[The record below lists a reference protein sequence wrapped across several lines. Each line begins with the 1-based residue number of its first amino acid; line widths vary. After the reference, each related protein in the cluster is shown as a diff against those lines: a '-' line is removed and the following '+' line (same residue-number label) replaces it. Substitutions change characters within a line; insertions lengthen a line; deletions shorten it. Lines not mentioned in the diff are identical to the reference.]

1 MALRPHRPVS
11 LVAETIDALQREVTS
26 GTWAVGERIPT
37 EAELVEQLGVGR
49 GTVREAVRALTYS
62 GILEVRRGYGTFVRS
77 DTETS
82 DALQRRLLQ
91 SDHHEV
97 FEVRRALEVEA
108 ALLAAQR
115 RTEEDLEAI
124 ENALERRTAAVSN
137 LDVDEFIAADIAFH
151 QAVVLASRNRVL
163 TQLYAEFEPKLSA
176 DLRRQCA
183 ALPEGALPD
192 VDHRSI
198 VAAIRAQDA
207 EQAAHAA
214 LQYLSEADP
223 SDPSD
228 DPTRKKV
235 VRLRSEV
242 TGTEPPSAK

>member
-1 MALRPHRPVS
+1 M
-11 LVAETIDALQREVTS
+11 
-26 GTWAVGERIPT
+26 
-37 EAELVEQLGVGR
+37 
-49 GTVREAVRALTYS
+49 
-62 GILEVRRGYGTFVRS
+62 
-77 DTETS
+77 
-82 DALQRRLLQ
+82 
-91 SDHHEV
+91 
-97 FEVRRALEVEA
+97 FEVRAPSRSRLRSWPRNE
-108 ALLAAQR
+108 
-115 RTEEDLEAI
+115 TEEDLEAI

-151 QAVVLASRNRVL
+151 QAVVLASHNGCSPAVRGVRAQTLCGPQTTVRSI
-163 TQLYAEFEPKLSA
+163 ARGRA
-176 DLRRQCA
+176 LRRG
-183 ALPEGALPD
+183 PP
-192 VDHRSI
+192 SI

-242 TGTEPPSAK
+242 TGTEPHPRNDSRCREVDRAVPGTLARRDPDWSDVDTPRGHNQSARWQLLP

>member
-26 GTWAVGERIPT
+26 GNWAVGARIPT
-37 EAELVEQLGVGR
+37 ETELVEQLGVGR

-62 GILEVRRGYGTFVRS
+62 GMLEVRRGYGTFVRS
-77 DTETS
+77 DTEMG
-82 DALQRRLLQ
+82 DALQRRLLH

-97 FEVRRALEVEA
+97 FEVRRALEVEGA
-108 ALLAAQR
+108 ILAAQR
-115 RTEEDLEAI
+115 RTDDDLTVIED
-124 ENALERRTAAVSN
+124 ALRRRTAAARK
-137 LDVDEFIAADIAFH
+137 VDIEEFIAADIAFH
-151 QAVVLASRNRVL
+151 QAVVGASHNRVL
-163 TQLYAEFEPKLSA
+163 TQLYSDFEPKLSA

-192 VDHRSI
+192 VEHRTI
-198 VAAIRAQDA
+198 VAAIRARDA

-223 SDPSD
+223 SDQSD
-228 DPTRKKV
+228 APTRKRV
-235 VRLRSEV
+235 VRLRSELA
-242 TGTEPPSAK
+242 GNEPPAVK

>member
-1 MALRPHRPVS
+1 M
-11 LVAETIDALQREVTS
+11 
-26 GTWAVGERIPT
+26 GERIPT

-124 ENALERRTAAVSN
+124 ENALERRTAAVRTSTSTSSSPPTSPSIK
-137 LDVDEFIAADIAFH
+137 LSSWHPTTGAH
-151 QAVVLASRNRVL
+151 PAVRGVRA
-163 TQLYAEFEPKLSA
+163 KLSA

-214 LQYLSEADP
+214 LSTCPRRIRRIHRRPDSEKGCSPA
-223 SDPSD
+223 
-228 DPTRKKV
+228 
-235 VRLRSEV
+235 E
-242 TGTEPPSAK
+242 